1 MGPPGSGKGTQAN
14 RLGAFLN
21 FKHISSGDLVR
32 RMLASDSADAKE
44 KKEVAKSR
52 QGILV
57 ADWLI
62 YKLVFKEIEKNLQA
76 GQGVI
81 LDGVIRTL
89 EQAKEFF
96 KFFVEKKWLEEV
108 KVVWISLSDKDAMER
123 LTKRRVCVK
132 CNEIVAYLPETKDLS
147 VCPKCNGE
155 LVIRQDDN
163 VETLTKRL
171 EIQGTAAQQPILEFF
186 RAKGVPVAEV
196 DGRPAIDKV
205 LENIKQVI

>member
-1 MGPPGSGKGTQAN
+1 MGPPGSGKGTQAK

-21 FKHISSGDLVR
+21 FKHVSSGDLVR
-32 RMLASDSADAKE
+32 QMLAGDATDAEE
-44 KKEVAKSR
+44 KKEVEKSR
-52 QGILV
+52 QGLLV

-89 EQAKEFF
+89 EQAEEFF
-96 KFFVEKKWLEEV
+96 KFFSEKKWLEEV
-108 KVVWISLSDKDAMER
+108 KVVWISLSDAEAIER

-132 CNEIVAYLPETKDLS
+132 CNEIVAYLLETKDLS

-155 LVIRQDDN
+155 LAIRPDDN
-163 VETLTKRL
+163 IETLTKRL
-171 EIQGTAAQQPILEFF
+171 EIQGTAAQQPILDFF
-186 RAKGVPVAEV
+186 RAKGVLVAEV

-205 LENIKQVI
+205 FENIKQII